1 MTEAAV
7 DQDRIA
13 RLIAMPRD
21 EEPYVTLYL
30 KGWGPLVDRR
40 ATLKNLIRE
49 GEAQIEVDTGW
60 DDGRKKTARAL
71 LDRVRAAAEDLVARM
86 PAQGRGA
93 FALFCGGD
101 AGQVE
106 TIALPLDLRDR
117 VVIDRSPYASP
128 LSSLIDQF
136 ERYGVVLADQKRF
149 HGVNMLDDSLPG
161 KSLADAE

>member
-1 MTEAAV
+1 MTEAV

-13 RLIAMPRD
+13 RLIATPRG

-49 GEAQIEVDTGW
+49 GDAQIEVDTGW
-60 DDGRKKTARAL
+60 DDARKKLARTL
-71 LDRVRAAAEDLVARM
+71 LDRVRVTAEELVSRL

-101 AGQVE
+101 AVE
-106 TIALPLDLRDR
+106 TISLPLDVRDR
-117 VVIDRSPYASP
+117 VVLDRSPYASP
-128 LSSLIDQF
+128 LASLID
-136 ERYGVVLADQKRF
+136 
-149 HGVNMLDDSLPG
+149 
-161 KSLADAE
+161 